1 VDGKLILEFRVWDTS
16 GSAYVWSRAWT
27 DRYQGCDGLSLK
39 IDDSGQGYGGFYPD
53 ITKLRVR
60 NDDRFWDRLAKTA
73 PLLADGGNITLGYT
87 EPYRTGF
94 RGRLVRLI
102 ESTSGTE
109 RTLFTGAVDDLSTSA
124 RGAAEIAVIGLH
136 RLAMEQKGDAEKV
149 DNVTAYGEW
158 TAATGAL
165 YRSRVAL
172 GNGGY
177 DVECFRHKRVKALFE
192 RTKMPRM
199 DASVVAENVKLSTYD
214 ARRTVTAVSLPEGLS
229 FVGFVWGDPNADI
242 AYVVGTATGTT
253 KLYSYSYATGEVTY
267 LLTLNS
273 ELSEIAWCG
282 MHYNPHKGDSGQLV
296 IPCWLLVPL
305 SITTTPRLYLYDI
318 ATNAVVR
325 TTDMH
330 AFAAAITP
338 TSSPAAATTF
348 VEFLHWTPARYG
360 SASTNHGTL
369 WILCGATSSTANPV
383 MESRLIELDPWDIAT
398 AWPGIVNDSGNKYRG
413 TDINAYYLYWPASCA
428 NYTEMTPL
436 TTPHA
441 AGDITVYIFAKMA
454 PFVGGTPYAHEAI
467 FLLQLTSGVWQTAAR
482 IHYDATHR
490 EFTRFGCIAETPVG
504 LMFTSAAA
512 SDWTIPERIVSKL
525 FAEFGAAN
533 PDYVVREPEF
543 WPGDNGYT
551 ETHPYVGTQFV
562 YNYRDDRVYYG
573 TGHIG
578 LTRYNWNARL
588 RSVDAAS
595 NTTGPRDENCNP
607 AAMTVG
613 DPPTDQASSFQVG
626 TALIVRYKT
635 STTDWELHGV
645 LVSPLES
652 DVMMTYSKTYYPC
665 VPLFDVRGRTLWQ
678 LRQLLAGASYCYF
691 AYDGDGTLRLFQ
703 RAGVTIINP
712 WSAEEPTVDS
722 HGLSEVVNRWS
733 AVPYLVGTSQDT
745 REAEVISQAVALT
758 STGCVLNIKTGRVNA
773 TVTYRMTFTDATH
786 YLLDKLV
793 TGAWVTAC
801 ASTPIDITTAF
812 TNADLGISPDCF
824 AGTFVAGDTFTF
836 CVYNSLPV
844 LNQQAAY
851 NKIEVADTA
860 SETTWGRTEAKFD
873 NPFLPRAQTIDVL
886 TQVLLW
892 TARPHRAFTLGV
904 VPYRYVGLL
913 EARNLTT
920 ARETYSAMAVGWTR
934 KLGNSPRKMLT
945 LLET

>member
-1 VDGKLILEFRVWDTS
+1 VDGKLILEFRVWDTA

-27 DRYQGCDGLSLK
+27 DRYLGCDGLSLK
-39 IDDSGQGYGGFYPD
+39 LDDSGQGYGGFYPD
-53 ITKLRVR
+53 ITKIRVR
-60 NDDRFWDRLAKTA
+60 NDDRFWDRLTKTA

-149 DNVTAYGEW
+149 DDVTAYGEW

-177 DVECFRHKRVKALFE
+177 DVECYRHKRVKALFE

-253 KLYSYSYATGEVTY
+253 KLYSYSYATGEVT
-267 LLTLNS
+267 LLATIRSALC
-273 ELSEIAWCG
+273 EVAWSG
-282 MHYNPHKGDSGQLV
+282 MFYSAGVGTAGAV
-296 IPCWLLVPL
+296 AIPIWD
-305 SITTTPRLYLYDI
+305 TTTGYPWLYVWDI
-318 ATNAVVR
+318 GTGSW
-325 TTDMH
+325 TTSIRMDL
-330 AFAAAITP
+330 FAATLTSTGTP
-338 TSSPAAATTF
+338 SSRLHF
-348 VEFLHWTPARYG
+348 DEFLMWTAGRKG
-360 SASTNHGTL
+360 TSTHRGTL
-369 WILCGATSSTANPV
+369 WFIMDSEDYANGP
-383 MESRLIELDPWDIAT
+383 SGPNGDNRLVEIDPWDVLI
-398 AWPGIVNDSGNKYRG
+398 WPTVENDSLAKYNG
-413 TDINAYYLYWPASCA
+413 AGSPYALWPAACA
-428 NYTEMTPL
+428 DKTNMDPVAV
-436 TTPHA
+436 PIVPGA
-441 AGDITVYIFAKMA
+441 ITIYIYGNEPQVPDWTGHTRIYKC
-454 PFVGGTPYAHEAI
+454 
-467 FLLQLTSGVWQTAAR
+467 QLVAGVWQA
-482 IHYDATHR
+482 
-490 EFTRFGCIAETPVG
+490 
-504 LMFTSAAA
+504 
-512 SDWTIPERIVSKL
+512 IVSFHTLYGYTQFGNLAAGATYL
-525 FAEFGAAN
+525 FFTCNMAAGNGPQSINSVDLATGATWN
-533 PDYVVREPEF
+533 QREPEY
-543 WPGDNGYT
+543 WPGTGHGVAYT
-551 ETHPYVGTQFV
+551 TTRPTPGPQFA
-562 YNYRDDRVYYG
+562 YNLRDDRIYYG
-573 TGHIG
+573 AG
-578 LTRYNWNARL
+578 NAVTPTNFNTRL
-588 RSVDAAS
+588 RSLDATS

-613 DPPTDQASSFQVG
+613 DPPTDQASSLQVG
-626 TALIVRYKT
+626 TALVVRYKT
-635 STTDWELHGV
+635 SATDWELHGV
-645 LVSPLES
+645 LVSPLEP

-703 RAGVTIINP
+703 RAGVTSVNP
-712 WSAEEPTVDS
+712 WPAEEPTVDS

-733 AVPYLVGTSQDT
+733 AIPYLVGTSQDT
-745 REAEVISQAVALT
+745 REAEVISQAVGSG

-801 ASTPIDITTAF
+801 ASTPIYITTAF

-934 KLGNSPRKMLT
+934 KLGNSPSKMLT